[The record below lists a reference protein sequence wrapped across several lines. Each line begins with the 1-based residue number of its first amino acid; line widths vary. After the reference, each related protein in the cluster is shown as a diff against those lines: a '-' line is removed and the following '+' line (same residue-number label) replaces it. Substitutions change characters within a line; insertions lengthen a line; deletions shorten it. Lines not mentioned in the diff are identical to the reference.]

1 MNVTVQD
8 EPDQVVVF
16 MAEKRLDAAIAG
28 EFKDTV
34 RPHVA
39 ARGPDVVLD
48 LGAVEFLDSSGLGA
62 VIALKKALPEGR
74 RMRLRGLTPNVA
86 LQPGENTITVDNPT
100 ETSNVLVW
108 ISKLGTLDGQS
119 RTNISEITLRAVAD

>member
-86 LQPGENTITVDNPT
+86 RVFRLTRMDQIFD
-100 ETSNVLVW
+100 
-108 ISKLGTLDGQS
+108 ILDEGHGGC
-119 RTNISEITLRAVAD
+119 R